1 MARAEPQAAI
11 VRGRPV
17 GDLDARRRDV
27 AEATLSVIAQSG
39 LDGATLRAIARE
51 ASCTTGV
58 LSHYFANKD
67 DVLAFALESIFDALD
82 DDIDR
87 RARRQ
92 AGLTGLD
99 ALRADR
105 AVGSADRRRVPIA
118 GLRVAELCLEGR
130 AQQTA
135 SRRSSAGVTARC
147 AIASRPW
154 SSVGQEDGSIR
165 TDIAAEDLG
174 DVVNAC
180 VDGFARMAPLEAGAP
195 APDRLLQLIDIQLQL
210 IAA

>member
-11 VRGRPV
+11 VRGRPI
-17 GDLDARRRDV
+17 GDQAARRRDI

-82 DDIDR
+82 DGIDR
-87 RARRQ
+87 RSRR
-92 AGLTGLD
+92 GTGLG
-99 ALRADR
+99 ALRAVARSALPIDDESRSLVYVWQSYVSRAEHNDR
-105 AVGSADRRRVPIA
+105 LAEILRRRHGQV
-118 GLRVAELCLEGR
+118 RDR
-130 AQQTA
+130 FTA
-135 SRRSSAGVTARC
+135 LVER
-147 AIASRPW
+147 
-154 SSVGQEDGSIR
+154 GQEDGSIR

-180 VDGFARMAPLEAGAP
+180 IDGFARMAPLEAGRLP
-195 APDRLLQLIDIQLQL
+195 RHRLLELIDIQLRL

>member
-1 MARAEPQAAI
+1 

-17 GDLDARRRDV
+17 GDSDARRRDV
-27 AEATLSVIAQSG
+27 ADATLSVIAQSG

-58 LSHYFANKD
+58 LSHYFANKE

-87 RARRQ
+87 GARPRAGR
-92 AGLTGLD
+92 TGLS
-99 ALRADR
+99 ALRTIAR
-105 AVGSADRRRVPIA
+105 SALPIDDESRSLVSVWQSYVSKAEHNSRLAEIIRRRH
-118 GLRVAELCLEGR
+118 GQLRDR
-130 AQQTA
+130 FTA
-135 SRRSSAGVTARC
+135 LVER
-147 AIASRPW
+147 
-154 SSVGQEDGSIR
+154 GQEDGSIR
-165 TDIAAEDLG
+165 SDIAARDLG

-180 VDGFARMAPLEAGAP
+180 VDGFARMAPLEAERLP
-195 APDRLLQLIDIQLQL
+195 RRRLLRLIDIQLQL